1 MKKYVIGFSL
11 FFLAFLIHN
20 GDAHAFAKGT
30 DQDCSKC
37 HTLKTEEAQDALKVL
52 APDVKILDIQPGP
65 LKGFWELG
73 IEAGGRKNIVY
84 LDYSK
89 KKIIIGNV
97 IELQTKTNLTRESLD
112 RINKVDLSQ
121 VPLENSLVM
130 GDKDAKYKIVVFDDP
145 E

>member
-1 MKKYVIGFSL
+1 ME
-11 FFLAFLIHN
+11 N
-20 GDAHAFAKGT
+20 D
-30 DQDCSKC
+30 
-37 HTLKTEEAQDALKVL
+37 
-52 APDVKILDIQPGP
+52 
-65 LKGFWELG
+65 
-73 IEAGGRKNIVY
+73 RKNIVY

>member
-1 MKKYVIGFSL
+1 MRKYVICLSV

-20 GDAHAFAKGT
+20 GEAHAFAKGT
-30 DQDCSKC
+30 DQDCGKC
-37 HTLKTEEAQDALKVL
+37 HTLNAEEAQGALKAI
-52 APDVKILDIQPGP
+52 APDVKILEIQPGP

-84 LDYSK
+84 LDFSK
-89 KKIIIGNV
+89 KKIIVGNV
-97 IELQTKTNLTRESLD
+97 IDLQTRTNYTKESFD

-121 VPLENSLVM
+121 IPLENSLVM

>member
-30 DQDCSKC
+30 DQDCGKC
-37 HTLKTEEAQDALKVL
+37 HTLDAKEAQGALKVL
-52 APDVKILDIQPGP
+52 APDVKILEIQPGP

-73 IEAGGRKNIVY
+73 IESGGRKNVVF

-89 KKIIIGNV
+89 KMVIVGNV
-97 IELQTKTNLTRESLD
+97 IEIQTKANLTKELFD
-112 RINKVDLSQ
+112 KINKIDLSQ